1 MRGCNAKSSRAPSP
15 KRLCNPDE
23 DARPQTPLPNA
34 CITPARAPPEVGVQ
48 RGGGD
53 VPGSRVPRGGGG
65 GVWSGAGSSKDRLP
79 GVALSSSSRVRK
91 VAGGPRGRT
100 GTPKRRKSHLETVSC
115 SGAPVRS
122 RNRRGTGLW
131 RERGWASGGGAGDQR
146 TKRAQSLPG
155 EEGGG
160 GSAHPPGPTLSG
172 SSSCSAGRGREIAA
186 ASTSRPLRAAQPGDR
201 RRSRSMR
208 CARDGRPGG
217 VRGRTAPP
225 RLGPGSAQLRHLLPP
240 QPLRLTPGSG
250 SGSRRRRRRLT
261 APRPGPGPAP
271 APRANQARHRP
282 LRHRP
287 ARPTAPRPKF
297 GASTA
302 PVCRAVDA
310 RDRCRLVLLLASGD
324 PPGPHLESK
333 GLNWGKGTPRTR
345 PSGEKGGSKFKRTIF
360 QLQSNLNPSC
370 RPSCSTTYV
379 GKLSTWPGEDSSGVF
394 WPESVCDES

>member
-1 MRGCNAKSSRAPSP
+1 MRGVTR
-15 KRLCNPDE
+15 NP
-23 DARPQTPLPNA
+23 AGPPPQNVCATQMRTPGLRRPFP
-34 CITPARAPPEVGVQ
+34 TPASPRRALPRKLGCSGEAEMFP
-48 RGGGD
+48 
-53 VPGSRVPRGGGG
+53 VPGSRGGGG
-65 GVWSGAGSSKDRLP
+65 MWSGAGSSKDRLP
-79 GVALSSSSRVRK
+79 RVALSSSSRVRK

-146 TKRAQSLPG
+146 GKRAQSLPG

-250 SGSRRRRRRLT
+250 SGSRRRRRRLR

-287 ARPTAPRPKF
+287 ARPAASRPKF

-310 RDRCRLVLLLASGD
+310 RDRRRLVLLLASGD
-324 PPGPHLESK
+324 LPGPHLESK

-345 PSGEKGGSKFKRTIF
+345 PSGEKGGLKFKRTIF
-360 QLQSNLNPSC
+360 PLQSNLNPSC
-370 RPSCSTTYV
+370 RPSCSTSDV

-394 WPESVCDES
+394 WPESVCDGS